1 MRKFPILL
9 IFNIVLFG
17 VLFSDPYEPLDIEFL
32 KNKNNSSGH
41 NTKVPVPKSSKKPA
55 FPLYND
61 VIKDCKKI
69 EGLFDFYW
77 NEDKHKIYISIKENQ
92 FNQTYLASLTRQS
105 GDAYYYDAAS
115 QMGEFPFQFKKIAN
129 VIQWVHVNVLF
140 RAEKDKAISKAID
153 NNFSDSIFSTSQQ
166 VSMPHEETGAI
177 LVDANKLF
185 IKDIGSVGQR
195 RRGQYKPDAS
205 NSFFKNIKSFV
216 DNTEIDIVVNYR
228 SAKGSN
234 SFPLPNSKSM
244 AINYHI
250 SLSSLPNHDYIPRVL
265 DDRVG
270 YFETMYQ
277 DYTNTLQETQY
288 VRFINRWNLIK
299 KDKYAE
305 LSDPIEPI
313 VFWIDNKVPKEFRP
327 AIREGALAWN
337 EAFERIGFKNAIVV
351 KQMPDDATWD
361 PADVRY
367 NTIRWFI
374 QPGSAYAVGPSRANP
389 FTGEIYDADVR
400 ISADFVTAFYDEFDE
415 FVQPVTAEEQ
425 AQLWSKESN
434 EELNH
439 SHAYC
444 DYASHLKEQ
453 MSFGWHNLISQGI
466 IKGTHQD
473 LMNFIHEALV
483 DLTLHEVGHTLGLR
497 HNFKASSIY
506 SIEQLSD
513 KKFTQK
519 YGVSGSVMDYHPVSL
534 FDNGETMFQ
543 THPGP
548 YDHWAIEYGYSEF
561 DIENK
566 STQNELILLENI
578 ANQSNHP
585 LLAYATDEDTFGRSA
600 RGVDPLSSLWDMSSD
615 PIGYYDYQIDLAN
628 KLFDN
633 ILEDFEKNGNRYQKL
648 RTVFS
653 EGIWQYAGAGRGASK
668 FIGGLYFKRNHIGD
682 PGGSTPFEVVPAS
695 EQRRALNFITSH
707 ILNKDVF
714 NFDPDLL
721 NKLAPERYDDFRWRV
736 WRMDRLDYPI
746 HRVVNRIYIY
756 TLYSLF
762 DPLRL
767 ARVQDNEMKF
777 NDGDP
782 FTMEELFNTINN
794 TIWEELS
801 IQENINSYKRQ
812 LQNLHID
819 MYSTLLLGNYG
830 FNNDSLALT
839 RSSLKNILKSIY
851 VELGNSTFNAS
862 TKSHLEFI
870 AEKIETI
877 LDAEIQLN

>member
-9 IFNIVLFG
+9 IFNIILIG
-17 VLFSDPYEPLDIEFL
+17 ALFSDPYEQLDIDFL
-32 KNKNNSSGH
+32 KKKQPSSAAVKKAPAG
-41 NTKVPVPKSSKKPA
+41 KKP
-55 FPLYND
+55 PLPYYED

-77 NEDKHKIYISIKENQ
+77 NEEKHKIYISINENQ
-92 FNQTYLASLTRQS
+92 FNQTFLASLTRQS
-105 GDAYYYDAAS
+105 GDAYYYDGAS
-115 QMGEFPFQFKKIAN
+115 QMGEFPFQFKKTAN
-129 VIQWVHVNVLF
+129 VVQWVHINTLF
-140 RAEKDKAISKAID
+140 RADEDKAISKAID
-153 NNFSDSIFSTSQQ
+153 NNFSDSIFSTSTQI
-166 VSMPHEETGAI
+166 SMAHKESGAI

-185 IKDIGSVGQR
+185 IKDLGSVGQR
-195 RRGQYKPDAS
+195 RRGQYKPDKA
-205 NSFFKNIKSFV
+205 NSFFKDIKSFIE
-216 DNTEIDIVVNYR
+216 NTELDIIINYK
-228 SAKGSN
+228 SAKGTG
-234 SFPLPNSKSM
+234 SFTLPNSKSM

-250 SLSSLPNHDYIPRVL
+250 SLSTLPDHDYNPRLL

-277 DYTNTLQETQY
+277 DYSNTLQETQY

-299 KDKYAE
+299 KNKYSD
-305 LSDPIEPI
+305 LSEPIEPI
-313 VFWIDNKVPKEFRP
+313 VFWIDNKVPEEFRP
-327 AIREGALAWN
+327 AIREGILAWN
-337 EAFERIGFKNAIVV
+337 GAFERIGFKNALVV

-425 AQLWSKESN
+425 ASLWMHDEPEDN
-434 EELNH
+434 IDH
-439 SHAYC
+439 SYMHC
-444 DYASHLKEQ
+444 EYATHLKEH

-466 IKGTHQD
+466 INGTHQD

-513 KKFTQK
+513 KNFTQK

-548 YDHWAIEYGYSEF
+548 YDYWAIEYGYTEF
-561 DIENK
+561 DEGTT
-566 STQNELILLENI
+566 SESQLLESI

-585 LLAYATDEDTFGRSA
+585 LLAYATDEDTFGRSS

-628 KLFDN
+628 KLFNN
-633 ILEDFEKNGNRYQKL
+633 ILDDFEKDGNRYQKL

-668 FIGGLYFKRNHIGD
+668 FIGGLYFKRNHMGD
-682 PGGSTPFEVVPAS
+682 PGDSTPFEVVPPD
-695 EQRRALNFITSH
+695 EQRRALHFITSH
-707 ILNKDVF
+707 ILDKDVF
-714 NFDPDLL
+714 DFDPDLL
-721 NKLAPERYDDFRWRV
+721 NKLSPERYDDFQWRV

-746 HRVVNRIYIY
+746 HRVVNRIYVY
-756 TLYSLF
+756 TLFSLF

-767 ARVQDNEMKF
+767 ARVQDNEIKF
-777 NDGDP
+777 NDTDR
-782 FTMEELFNTINN
+782 FTMEEIYTKINDS
-794 TIWEELS
+794 IWQELM
-801 IQENINSYKRQ
+801 IQEDINSYKRQ

-819 MYSTLLLGNYG
+819 MYGQILLGGFG
-830 FNNDSLALT
+830 FNNDALSLT

-851 VELGNSTFNAS
+851 VELSNPQYNTS

-870 AEKIETI
+870 SEKIETI
-877 LDAEIQLN
+877 LSAEIQLN